1 MDGRADVLAAIH
13 ADERLGAIHAEAA
26 ARMGADPDPGHDLEH
41 ALRVALWTVRLA
53 EAEAEGGV
61 DPAEAIAAALLHD
74 VVNLPKDHPERA
86 SASARSAE
94 LAGEL
99 LPEHGFD
106 PEATTRITDA
116 IRDHSFSRGATPT
129 TPLGRALQD
138 ADRLEAL
145 GALGLCRTLSTGA
158 KMGAVYAH
166 PEDPFGEDRP
176 LDDRRYTVDHFYEKL
191 LRLPESLQTEAG
203 RREATKRAAFLERF
217 LVQLGEELG
226 VPARLTRS

>member
-1 MDGRADVLAAIH
+1 MDGRADVLAAIE
-13 ADERLGAIHAEAA
+13 ADERLAAIHAEAA

-53 EAEAEGGV
+53 EAEGGV

-74 VVNLPKDHPERA
+74 VVNLPKNHPERA
-86 SASARSAE
+86 TASERSAD
-94 LAGEL
+94 LARRL
-99 LPEHGFD
+99 LPRHGFHD
-106 PEATTRITDA
+106 AATERVAEA
-116 IRDHSFSRGATPT
+116 IRDHSFSGGATPRT
-129 TPLGRALQD
+129 TLGRALQD

-166 PEDPFGEDRP
+166 PEDPFGEDRA

-191 LRLPESLQTEAG
+191 LGLPQTLQTEAG
-203 RREATKRAAFLERF
+203 RREAAKRTAFLEQF

>member
-1 MDGRADVLAAIH
+1 MDGRADVLAAIA
-13 ADERLGAIHAEAA
+13 ADRRLRAIRDEAER
-26 ARMGADPDPGHDLEH
+26 RMGTDPDPGHDLEH
-41 ALRVALWTVRLA
+41 ALRVALWTVTLG
-53 EAEAEGGV
+53 ESEGGV
-61 DPAEAIAAALLHD
+61 NRAEAIAAALLHD
-74 VVNLPKDHPERA
+74 VVNLPKDHPERS
-86 SASARSAE
+86 SASERSAAVARALL
-94 LAGEL
+94 LAND
-99 LPEHGFD
+99 FD
-106 PEATTRITDA
+106 AEATERVVEA

-166 PEDPFGEDRP
+166 PEDPFGEDRA
-176 LDDRRYTVDHFYEKL
+176 LDDRRYTVDHFYAKL
-191 LRLPESLQTEAG
+191 LRLPATLQTAAG
-203 RREATKRAAFLERF
+203 RAEAAKRAAFLERF

>member
-1 MDGRADVLAAIH
+1 MDGRAEVLAAIE
-13 ADERLGAIHAEAA
+13 ADARLAAIRDEAA
-26 ARMGADPDPGHDLEH
+26 ARMGADLDPGHDLEH

-53 EAEAEGGV
+53 EGEGGV
-61 DPAEAIAAALLHD
+61 DRAEAIAAALLHD

-86 SASARSAE
+86 SASARSADV
-94 LAGEL
+94 AREL
-99 LPEHGFD
+99 LPAHGFD
-106 PEATTRITDA
+106 DDATARVAEA

-129 TPLGRALQD
+129 TTLGRALQD

-158 KMGAVYAH
+158 KMGAAYAH
-166 PEDPFGEDRP
+166 PEDPFGEARS

-191 LRLPESLQTEAG
+191 LRLPETLQTEAG
-203 RREATKRAAFLERF
+203 RAEAAKRAAFLERF

>member
-1 MDGRADVLAAIH
+1 MEDRAAVLAAID
-13 ADERLGAIHAEAA
+13 ADPRLSAIRAEVAERMA
-26 ARMGADPDPGHDLEH
+26 ADPDPGHDLEH
-41 ALRVALWTVRLA
+41 ALRVARWTVRLG
-53 EAEAEGGV
+53 EAEGV

-86 SASARSAE
+86 TASERSAA
-94 LAGEL
+94 LAREL
-99 LPEHGFD
+99 LPRHDFD
-106 PEATTRITDA
+106 PGATERIACA

-129 TPLGRALQD
+129 SALGKALQD

-158 KMGAVYAH
+158 KMGASYAH
-166 PEDPFGEDRP
+166 PTDPFAEDRA
-176 LDDRRYTVDHFYEKL
+176 LEDRRYTVDHFYAKL
-191 LRLPESLQTEAG
+191 LALPETMLTDAG
-203 RREATKRAAFLERF
+203 RAEARHRAAFLERF